1 MCYDTLFFLFE
12 MVYYVYYLYMSP
24 LDTIRLSFRNNDVD
38 AQPERDSA
46 EWHANTETEGQLA
59 VDVFE
64 TQSDLFVVSA
74 VAGVK
79 PSSLDISLHNELL
92 TIRGERQ
99 SPAHPDAC
107 VMYRECFW
115 GPFSRTI
122 VLPSDVRGDKAKAS
136 YKHGV
141 LMLRIPKHESRGTIP
156 VEIVDE

>member
-1 MCYDTLFFLFE
+1 
-12 MVYYVYYLYMSP
+12 MSP
-24 LDTIRLSFRNNDVD
+24 LDTIRVAFR
-38 AQPERDSA
+38 RDEEEEVSSQVPHDWA
-46 EWHANTETEGQLA
+46 ISHREEGQLA

-64 TQSDLFVVSA
+64 TETELFVIST

-79 PSSLDISLHNELL
+79 PSTLDVSLHNELL

-99 SPAHPDAC
+99 SPIPAGARP
-107 VMYRECFW
+107 MYHECFW

-141 LMLRIPKHESRGTIP
+141 LTLRIPKHESRGTIP

>member
-1 MCYDTLFFLFE
+1 
-12 MVYYVYYLYMSP
+12 MSR
-24 LDTIRLSFRNNDVD
+24 LDTIRVAFRGDREEEPVPD
-38 AQPERDSA
+38 PQHDWAMSHRE
-46 EWHANTETEGQLA
+46 EGQLA

-64 TQSDLFVVSA
+64 TETDLFVVST

-79 PSSLDISLHNELL
+79 PSSLDVSLHNELL

-99 SPAHPDAC
+99 SPLALGARP
-107 VMYRECFW
+107 MYSECFW

-122 VLPSDVRGDKAKAS
+122 VLPADVRGDKAKAN

-141 LMLRIPKHESRGTIP
+141 LTLRIPKRQSHGTIP